1 MTDKN
6 SCLDEIV
13 SKEKK
18 TIATNINSYFN
29 NLSYTQEYSYDIW
42 LTVILIVLT
51 ILIFLYFFIINK
63 LQSFKRDWPKYKC
76 NPFFMPFAAII
87 NPPKNQSGLEYTA
100 KNFSQCMDEK
110 NRELGMTVQEPI
122 NYAMESLFS
131 VFSFLGE
138 MSEEIQNFIIFIFGL
153 LIQLYNFIIQKFS
166 KVINELNLIFISII
180 NLFGHVLAVFTSIYW
195 ILVLLISS
203 LKLFISAMVMG
214 FLLGIVIPS
223 IVITM
228 IAWNVFVGLMFL
240 LSVSVPFSGPFLFL
254 GWLVYFLISISIPI
268 ALIFAIL
275 STIFMII
282 VIIIYIILAI
292 FSADVLKHTTPSV
305 PQDESTQEKLEESSE

>member
-1 MTDKN
+1 MTDKK

-13 SKEKK
+13 NKEKK

-87 NPPKNQSGLEYTA
+87 NSPKNQSGLEYTA

-110 NRELGMTVQEPI
+110 NRELGMIVQEPI

-138 MSEEIQNFIIFIFGL
+138 MSEEIQKFIIFIFDL

-195 ILVLLISS
+195 VLVLLISS

-223 IVITM
+223 ILVTIG
-228 IAWNVFVGLMFL
+228 AWNTFVGLI
-240 LSVSVPFSGPFLFL
+240 LSLSLVKPFSGPFLFL
-254 GWLVYFLISISIPI
+254 IWLVIIILAAIPV
-268 ALIFAIL
+268 ALIFAIV

-305 PQDESTQEKLEESSE
+305 PEDESIQENLEESSE

>member
-1 MTDKN
+1 MTDSN
-6 SCLDEIV
+6 SCLDELV

-18 TIATNINSYFN
+18 TITTNINSYFN

-110 NRELGMTVQEPI
+110 NRELGMIVQEPI

-138 MSEEIQNFIIFIFGL
+138 MSEEIQNFIIFIFDL

-195 ILVLLISS
+195 ILVLLVSS

-223 IVITM
+223 ILVTIA
-228 IAWNVFVGLMFL
+228 AWNIFVGLI
-240 LSVSVPFSGPFLFL
+240 LSLILVQPFSGPFLFL
-254 GWLVYFLISISIPI
+254 IWLVIIIAAAIPI

-282 VIIIYIILAI
+282 VIIIYIILAN
-292 FSADVLKHTTPSV
+292 FSADVLKHTSPSV
-305 PQDESTQEKLEESSE
+305 PEDESTQDQYQGSQQ